1 MVRRGWC
8 LYASR
13 GVFSIFVPK
22 YTPYPPKHS
31 WKCAYNPGVF
41 MHVWWPAHCQ
51 FPSNIRLTFAV
62 TGTGIKCYFACQLK
76 YFVAR
81 QKPGIS
87 LALLNEKQTARIS
100 SGTGNQSPLRC
111 YDMNDNSASVF
122 ARLYGLCVNTLGPAR
137 SRSGH
142 REQDAFS

>member
-22 YTPYPPKHS
+22 YTPYFTLQNTPENVLTTQV
-31 WKCAYNPGVF
+31 CLCTCL
-41 MHVWWPAHCQ
+41 CQ
-51 FPSNIRLTFAV
+51 FPSNIWLTFAV

-87 LALLNEKQTARIS
+87 LALLNEKQTASIS